1 MALILLA
8 QIVCSAPVLRWSK
21 RFGGDIDSSPV
32 LSDDRKT
39 LYLGSYDHILYA
51 LDTATGSVRWKY
63 TAGLEYY
70 IIDRST
76 PVLSKDGH
84 VIYAASMVGA
94 GNGNLYAIR
103 AIDGVPLWNVTLNAE
118 GGMLLAPPAVG
129 AEGDVLYTAGQ
140 DGKVYAVHAGSG
152 KLEWTAQ
159 CGAREING
167 RPAVSRDGRSIY
179 VGSMDANLYALDRS
193 GKLQWSHAT
202 GDGIP
207 TSATVSASGDLVYF
221 SSNDGYLY
229 AVHAADG
236 QLRWKYLAPEDR
248 ELPGPPIHAFTQPI
262 LSRDGRAVIA
272 GNGMGEAGD
281 GRVFWLDA
289 HNGTALHRSHKV
301 GSLSATPVLSRQG
314 GEVYIGSDAFFTD
327 ELYAFSTVDGSTLWS
342 YKIDTLPTEV
352 VGSVAV
358 DGDGGLYFGNA
369 AGVFFALDI

>member
-118 GGMLLAPPAVG
+118 GGICSHPQLLARRTTYCIRPARMEKSMQSTLAAVG
-129 AEGDVLYTAGQ
+129 WNGQ
-140 DGKVYAVHAGSG
+140 RSAAH
-152 KLEWTAQ
+152 
-159 CGAREING
+159 
-167 RPAVSRDGRSIY
+167 GRSM
-179 VGSMDANLYALDRS
+179 GDR
-193 GKLQWSHAT
+193 
-202 GDGIP
+202 P
-207 TSATVSASGDLVYF
+207 
-221 SSNDGYLY
+221 
-229 AVHAADG
+229 
-236 QLRWKYLAPEDR
+236 
-248 ELPGPPIHAFTQPI
+248 
-262 LSRDGRAVIA
+262 
-272 GNGMGEAGD
+272 
-281 GRVFWLDA
+281 
-289 HNGTALHRSHKV
+289 
-301 GSLSATPVLSRQG
+301 
-314 GEVYIGSDAFFTD
+314 
-327 ELYAFSTVDGSTLWS
+327 
-342 YKIDTLPTEV
+342 
-352 VGSVAV
+352 
-358 DGDGGLYFGNA
+358 
-369 AGVFFALDI
+369 